1 MEDTMSKIGV
11 ILAIIALIAS
21 VGIGCYTYFN
31 EPDEV
36 DLSGIVDNSKEIN
49 ALQEDVEDLQD
60 DFDDIPKL
68 EFTQDDLDDLWEEVD
83 DNHDNIRDVIKCLKK
98 FDSNS
103 TAFEECIEKE
113 F

>member
-1 MEDTMSKIGV
+1 METET
-11 ILAIIALIAS
+11 IIALVLAAISLFGCIALG
-21 VGIGCYTYFN
+21 VNAYLN
-31 EPDEV
+31 QPEEV
-36 DLSGIVDNSKEIN
+36 DLSGIIDNSKEIN
-49 ALQEDVEDLQD
+49 ALQEDLKDLQD
-60 DFDDIPKL
+60 DFEDMPDL
-68 EFTQDDLDDLWEEVD
+68 EITQDDLDELIDDID